1 MKACTAAQM
10 RQIDKMAEELGGIP
24 SIVLMENAALACVE
38 ALGEVRGKRIG
49 VFCGK
54 GNNGGDGFAMARHLV
69 NRGAQVTVFLVC
81 GSEFAGDALVNFEI
95 ISKMGIPIIEIADTE
110 LLPYQI
116 QLQDV
121 VVDAVF
127 GTGMHGLIT
136 GIPAEVIA
144 LLNQYA
150 TFILAVDIPSGV
162 QADTGELCGVAV
174 KADKTVT
181 FAAYKTGMLLYP
193 GAGYVGQVVVADISI
208 PEYII
213 NGQELPCNVLD
224 AQLIQN
230 WMPARKADSHKGDYG
245 KVLIVGGSEGMTGAP
260 TLAARAALRC
270 GSGLVTVG
278 IPAGLN
284 PIMEVKLTE
293 AMTLPLADECGALCI
308 AAAERIVQKMNGC
321 DVLLFGPGIGRGPA
335 VLPILKQIL
344 ANAKIPVIIDAD
356 GLNALA
362 GNLQVLDVCSC
373 NLIFTPHS
381 MEFSR
386 LSGHP
391 PAAVEAARL
400 AVSGEFA
407 QEQGVTLVLKGSRT
421 VVTAPDGEQYVNIT
435 GNSGMATGGS
445 GDVLAGM
452 IAAFVARGLGET
464 ESAALA
470 VYLHG
475 LAGDIA
481 AGKVGK
487 EALNAGDIVDSIP
500 DALILPVE
508 YTK

>member
-1 MKACTAAQM
+1 
-10 RQIDKMAEELGGIP
+10 
-24 SIVLMENAALACVE
+24 
-38 ALGEVRGKRIG
+38 
-49 VFCGK
+49 
-54 GNNGGDGFAMARHLV
+54 
-69 NRGAQVTVFLVC
+69 
-81 GSEFAGDALVNFEI
+81 
-95 ISKMGIPIIEIADTE
+95 
-110 LLPYQI
+110 
-116 QLQDV
+116 
-121 VVDAVF
+121 
-127 GTGMHGLIT
+127 
-136 GIPAEVIA
+136 
-144 LLNQYA
+144 
-150 TFILAVDIPSGV
+150 
-162 QADTGELCGVAV
+162 
-174 KADKTVT
+174 
-181 FAAYKTGMLLYP
+181 
-193 GAGYVGQVVVADISI
+193 
-208 PEYII
+208 
-213 NGQELPCNVLD
+213 
-224 AQLIQN
+224 
-230 WMPARKADSHKGDYG
+230 
-245 KVLIVGGSEGMTGAP
+245 
-260 TLAARAALRC
+260 
-270 GSGLVTVG
+270 
-278 IPAGLN
+278 
-284 PIMEVKLTE
+284 
-293 AMTLPLADECGALCI
+293 
-308 AAAERIVQKMNGC
+308 
-321 DVLLFGPGIGRGPA
+321 
-335 VLPILKQIL
+335 
-344 ANAKIPVIIDAD
+344 
-356 GLNALA
+356 
-362 GNLQVLDVCSC
+362 
-373 NLIFTPHS
+373 